1 MASNDGQSLIA
12 DFRDRQRAGFIAT
25 MMDWLT
31 TGVNIPC
38 ARNIVFFRYLRSPI
52 LFRQIV
58 GRGTGKKPRL
68 MPLLALCRQLES
80 DLRQKNRA
88 LGFVFTTPIFY
99 SRARSTTLASPS
111 ESVRPA
117 IAST

>member
-25 MMDWLT
+25 TMDWLT

-58 GRGTGKKPRL
+58 GRGTGKKP
-68 MPLLALCRQLES
+68 PSHAVAC
-80 DLRQKNRA
+80 
-88 LGFVFTTPIFY
+88 
-99 SRARSTTLASPS
+99 TLPPACVRPPS
-111 ESVRPA
+111 EKLRG
-117 IAST
+117 